1 MRAVSPIRHR
11 RPLCQ
16 LGRAPPLCAPLCRP
30 SPSPPPT
37 PLADLDA
44 AACGSTVLPA
54 GSRRPSSAHN
64 SGGGNWSG
72 RSPETPALD
81 VGDGAPSD
89 PGDDSS
95 ISRSATPAR
104 NNPERRDPSSIDQ
117 RGTNRTRATE
127 GYGRAGG
134 IVRAAGSSPAHAGS
148 RRYGVL
154 PQVRARTPRS
164 LRQASAVAS
173 PDPTGL
179 RRGLPIGCGGR
190 RADTAEQRMKL

>member
-16 LGRAPPLCAPLCRP
+16 LGRAPPLCGPLCRP
-30 SPSPPPT
+30 STSPPPT
-37 PLADLDA
+37 PLADPDA

-72 RSPETPALD
+72 RSPEMPALD
-81 VGDGAPSD
+81 TADDAPSD

-134 IVRAAGSSPAHAGS
+134 IVRAGAGTPQPSMLQTSLEKTKISSSNRPCPPRFPYPAN
-148 RRYGVL
+148 
-154 PQVRARTPRS
+154 
-164 LRQASAVAS
+164 
-173 PDPTGL
+173 
-179 RRGLPIGCGGR
+179 PI
-190 RADTAEQRMKL
+190 DESIDNNSS